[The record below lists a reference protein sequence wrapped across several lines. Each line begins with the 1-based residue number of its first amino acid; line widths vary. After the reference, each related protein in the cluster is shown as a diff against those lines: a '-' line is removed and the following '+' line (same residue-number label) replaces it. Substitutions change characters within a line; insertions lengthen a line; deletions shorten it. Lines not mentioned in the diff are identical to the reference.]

1 MKPEG
6 RSCVKI
12 NREFYKERGCICMAT
27 ADQIRSLV
35 KAYRSHDDEKF
46 KTVVLQIAAHEAKLG
61 HGSFA
66 QELKKE
72 VSAVGKN
79 DGITVLRMNNQNSM
93 LQFSAP
99 SVELTELVA
108 SDAIMT
114 KINRILVEYKNKNKL
129 YSSGLS
135 NRRKI
140 LLEGA
145 PGTGK
150 TMTAS
155 VIASELGL
163 PLFTVQVDK
172 LVNKFMGE
180 TSVRLRQI
188 FDSMAVD
195 VGVYLFDEFDA
206 IGADRSL
213 DNEVGEMRRILNSF
227 LQFIE
232 TDASDS
238 IIIAATNNQRM
249 LDKALFRRFDDVIH
263 YELPDDYQISKLF
276 EMKLSDYAHTNVCS
290 HEVVEAARGLSHAE
304 LSLVADDAVK
314 ESILYGNEISSL
326 MLISLLNERHSNYV
340 GKEA

>member
-1 MKPEG
+1 
-6 RSCVKI
+6 
-12 NREFYKERGCICMAT
+12 MAT

-35 KAYRSHDDEKF
+35 KAYNAHDDEKF
-46 KTVVLQIAAHEAKLG
+46 KTVVLQIAAHEARLG

-72 VSAVGKN
+72 ANAVGKN
-79 DGITVLRMNNQNSM
+79 GGTTVLRLNNQNTM
-93 LQFSAP
+93 LQLFMP
-99 SVELTELVA
+99 SVQLTELIA
-108 SDAIMT
+108 SDAILS
-114 KINRILVEYKNKNKL
+114 KINRILVEYRNKNKL

-135 NRRKI
+135 NRKKI

-172 LVNKFMGE
+172 IVNKFMGE

-188 FDSMAVD
+188 FDSMKSD
-195 VGVYLFDEFDA
+195 IGVYLFDEFDA
-206 IGADRSL
+206 IGADRSM

-227 LQFIE
+227 LQFID
-232 TDASDS
+232 TDTSDS
-238 IIIAATNNQRM
+238 IIIAATNNQKM

-263 YELPDDYQISKLF
+263 YELPNDYQISRLF
-276 EMKLSDYAHTNVCS
+276 EYKLDGYTHENVCS
-290 HEVVEAARGLSHAE
+290 HEVVETARGLSHAE
-304 LSLVADDAVK
+304 LSLVADDAIK
-314 ESILYGNEISSL
+314 QSILLGTDISSL
-326 MLISLLNERHSNYV
+326 TLISLLNERHRNYDNS
-340 GKEA
+340 KEI